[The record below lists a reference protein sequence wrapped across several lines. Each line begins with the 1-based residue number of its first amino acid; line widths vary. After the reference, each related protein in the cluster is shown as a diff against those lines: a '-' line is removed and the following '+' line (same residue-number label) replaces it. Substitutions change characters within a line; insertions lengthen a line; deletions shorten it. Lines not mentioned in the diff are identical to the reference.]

1 MPAIVN
7 KIPLAGVRAVDPQS
21 GIVDPYWYDFFAS
34 LAGGQPLRDFATD
47 ALAAAG
53 GVPLNGFYRT
63 GNTVKIRVT

>member
-1 MPAIVN
+1 MAIGIIR
-7 KIPLAGVRAVDPQS
+7 IPLAGVRLVDPKT
-21 GIVDPYWYDFFAS
+21 GIIDQYWYDFLS
-34 LAGGQPLRDFATD
+34 GLAGGQPLRDFATD